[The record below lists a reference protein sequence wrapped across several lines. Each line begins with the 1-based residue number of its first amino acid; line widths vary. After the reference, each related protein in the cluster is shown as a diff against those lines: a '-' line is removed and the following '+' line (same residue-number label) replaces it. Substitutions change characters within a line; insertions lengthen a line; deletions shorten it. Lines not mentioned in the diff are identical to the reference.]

1 MGPGAPVTI
10 RPRPLRS
17 VLNHRGSRE
26 DRGVATLDHCQISIT
41 CGSHG
46 EAAAIADALVNARLV
61 ACAHLAPIAS
71 VYEWKS
77 VVEHDDEVL
86 LTAITRVGRFDAIV
100 DLVRS
105 MHSYELPAITSVAV
119 SGTAEYLAWVHD
131 QTT

>member
-1 MGPGAPVTI
+1 VRLA
-10 RPRPLRS
+10 
-17 VLNHRGSRE
+17 RGSVRDRRCVGERE
-26 DRGVATLDHCQISIT
+26 IGGLRAS
-41 CGSHG
+41 
-46 EAAAIADALVNARLV
+46 
-61 ACAHLAPIAS
+61 APIAS

-86 LTAITRVGRFDAIV
+86 LTVITRVGRFEAIV

-119 SGTAEYLAWVHD
+119 SGTAEYLAWVHA

>member
-1 MGPGAPVTI
+1 MGSGAAGMG
-10 RPRPLRS
+10 RPFPLRS
-17 VLNHRGSRE
+17 VLNHRRVRD
-26 DRGVATLDHCQISIT
+26 DRCVATLDHCQVNIT
-41 CGSHG
+41 CGSHD

-61 ACAHLAPIAS
+61 ACAHLTPIAS

-86 LTAITRVGRFDAIV
+86 LTAITGVERFDAIA

-105 MHSYELPAITSVAV
+105 MHSYELPAITLVAV
-119 SGTAEYLAWVHD
+119 SGTAEYLAWVHA